1 MTTPPGWYP
10 DPDHQGHGP
19 APERWWDG
27 AGWTEGRRNA
37 PSVHDAQTMLSAPS
51 AYVPAPPPPGTAP
64 YGPPQGP
71 APYGPPP
78 GQPPGYPGGPPPAGP
93 STGRGRRG
101 AVIAGVAAVVV
112 AAVVAGVIA
121 LQGGDDGGDKGDEAG
136 PGPSLGAPAPSEG
149 TGGSGDD
156 GDGASGSPKA
166 PEGDSRVA
174 VDPANGIAVP
184 ILDQWTASPPHA
196 DGLGITTSPYPCPG
210 DGASRCVRGGV
221 FTFGAAGKGYRS
233 QTPEGVAREDIARNA
248 EESYGAGQDNGKP
261 AAYGGLDGHRE
272 LKAEEVTVA
281 GQRGYLVRWK
291 ADTRKGDD
299 GYVQTVVFPEPGQP
313 AAEADLVVVRLGFDV
328 SSAAPPL
335 SSMDEIIRG
344 IEPATGDGEGV

>member
-51 AYVPAPPPPGTAP
+51 AYAPAPPPPGTAP
-64 YGPPQGP
+64 YGPPHGP

-93 STGRGRRG
+93 PTGRGRRG

-136 PGPSLGAPAPSEG
+136 PSPSLGAPAPSEG

-166 PEGDSRVA
+166 PGGDSRVA

-233 QTPEGVAREDIARNA
+233 QTPEGIAREDIARNA
-248 EESYGAGQDNGKP
+248 EESYGAGQNDGKP
-261 AAYGGLDGHRE
+261 AAYGGLDGHQE

>member
-27 AGWTEGRRNA
+27 AGWTEGRRTA

-51 AYVPAPPPPGTAP
+51 AYAPAPPPPGTAP
-64 YGPPQGP
+64 YGPPRGP

-78 GQPPGYPGGPPPAGP
+78 GQPPGYPGGPPPVGP
-93 STGRGRRG
+93 PAGRGRRG

-121 LQGGDDGGDKGDEAG
+121 LQGGDDGGDKADEAG
-136 PGPSLGAPAPSEG
+136 PSPSLGAPAPSEG

-166 PEGDSRVA
+166 PGGDSRVA

-233 QTPEGVAREDIARNA
+233 QTPEGIAREDIARNA
-248 EESYGAGQDNGKP
+248 EESYGAGQNDGKP
-261 AAYGGLDGHRE
+261 AAYGGLDGHQE

-291 ADTRKGDD
+291 ADTKKGDD

-313 AAEADLVVVRLGFDV
+313 AAEADLVVVRLGFDA

>member
-51 AYVPAPPPPGTAP
+51 AYAPAPPPPGTAP

-93 STGRGRRG
+93 PAGRGRRG

-136 PGPSLGAPAPSEG
+136 PSPSLGAPAPSEG

-166 PEGDSRVA
+166 PGGDSRVA

-233 QTPEGVAREDIARNA
+233 QTPEGIAREDIARNA
-248 EESYGAGQDNGKP
+248 EESYGAGQNDGKP
-261 AAYGGLDGHRE
+261 AAYGGLDGHQE

-281 GQRGYLVRWK
+281 GQPGYLVRWK

-335 SSMDEIIRG
+335 SSMDEIVRG

>member
-19 APERWWDG
+19 VPERWWDG

-51 AYVPAPPPPGTAP
+51 AYAPAPPPPGTAP

-78 GQPPGYPGGPPPAGP
+78 GQPPGYPYGPPPAGP
-93 STGRGRRG
+93 PTGRGRRG

-121 LQGGDDGGDKGDEAG
+121 LQGSDDGGDKDDKAG
-136 PGPSLGAPAPSEG
+136 PSPSLGAPAPSEG
-149 TGGSGDD
+149 TGGSDED
-156 GDGASGSPKA
+156 GDGASASPSA
-166 PEGDSRVA
+166 PDGERRA
-174 VDPANGIAVP
+174 IDPANGIAVP

-210 DGASRCVRGGV
+210 DGATRCVRGGV

-248 EESYGAGQDNGKP
+248 EESYGAGPNNGKP
-261 AAYGGLDGHRE
+261 AAYGGLNGHQE

-291 ADTRKGDD
+291 ADTKKGDD
-299 GYVQTVVFPEPGQP
+299 GYVQTVVFPQPGQP

>member
-51 AYVPAPPPPGTAP
+51 AYAPAPPPPGTAP

-78 GQPPGYPGGPPPAGP
+78 GQPPGYPGGSPPAGP
-93 STGRGRRG
+93 PTGRGRRG

-121 LQGGDDGGDKGDEAG
+121 LEGGDDGGDKGDEAG
-136 PGPSLGAPAPSEG
+136 PSPSLGAPAPNEG
-149 TGGSGDD
+149 TGGSGND

-166 PEGDSRVA
+166 PGGDSRVA

-233 QTPEGVAREDIARNA
+233 QTPEGIAREDIARNA
-248 EESYGAGQDNGKP
+248 EESYGAGQNEGKP
-261 AAYGGLDGHRE
+261 AAYGGLDGHQE

-291 ADTRKGDD
+291 ADTKKGDD

>member
-27 AGWTEGRRNA
+27 AGWTEGRRTA

-51 AYVPAPPPPGTAP
+51 AYASAPPSPGTAP

-78 GQPPGYPGGPPPAGP
+78 GQPPGYPGGPPPVGP
-93 STGRGRRG
+93 PAGRGRRG

-112 AAVVAGVIA
+112 AAVVAGVIV

-136 PGPSLGAPAPSEG
+136 PSPSLGAPAPSEG

-156 GDGASGSPKA
+156 GASGSPKA
-166 PEGDSRVA
+166 PGGDSRVA

-233 QTPEGVAREDIARNA
+233 QTPEGIAREDIARNA
-248 EESYGAGQDNGKP
+248 EESYGAGQNNGKP
-261 AAYGGLDGHRE
+261 AAYGGLDGHQE

-291 ADTRKGDD
+291 ADTKKGDD